1 MVVKMMI
8 MMKIQV
14 SDDSTVFISLTIGS
28 WGLEVRKERT
38 PGTCHFFHLSKH
50 TMFIHPSTFS
60 NSKPVPEGGTGT
72 RDIAASMAALAR
84 SVHMR

>member
-1 MVVKMMI
+1 MKMMI
-8 MMKIQV
+8 MVRMQV
-14 SDDSTVFISLTIGS
+14 YDDPTVFISLTTGS
-28 WGLEVRKERT
+28 WGLEGRKETR